1 MGKQFLLLAIGLWIS
16 ACATHPTIS
25 PIPLKPGETYTALTF
40 SVENV
45 VPVFV
50 YRRGVSEKSDVGFRV
65 GLPVYGT
72 GIDYSYMLF
81 KRGDISDVVNLSYS
95 LNPNSNLDLTYYSV
109 RSFPAKPGNAFYT
122 GFRVMY
128 IPRGITG
135 GNSIRVGVLGGL
147 SISQKVGLEIGYF
160 HDFDK
165 GQPIEYIYVLEPKNP
180 ARYPATTEYGFPT
193 EYSRLTGLSCQL
205 SLSTKIFEKKPAKA
219 KTKAVKKPA
228 K

>member
-1 MGKQFLLLAIGLWIS
+1 MIAIGFWLS
-16 ACATHPTIS
+16 ACATHPTVS
-25 PIPLKPGETYTALTF
+25 PIPLQKGETYSGLTF

-45 VPVFV
+45 APVFV
-50 YRRGVSEKSDVGFRV
+50 YRRGLSERSDVGFRV

-72 GIDYSYMLF
+72 GIDYSYMIF

-95 LNPNSNLDLTYYSV
+95 LNSNSNFDMTYYSV
-109 RSFPAKPGNAFYT
+109 RSFPKKPGNAFYT

-128 IPRGITG
+128 IPHGITG
-135 GNSIRVGVLGGL
+135 GNSIRVGALGGL

-165 GQPIEYIYVLEPKNP
+165 SQPIEYIFSLDPQNP
-180 ARYPATTEYGFPT
+180 AKYPATTEYGFPT
-193 EYSRLTGLSCQL
+193 EYSRLTGLSFQL

-219 KTKAVKKPA
+219 KTVKKPA

>member
-1 MGKQFLLLAIGLWIS
+1 MSKPLLLLAIVLWMS

-25 PIPLKPGETYTALTF
+25 PVPLKPGESYTGLTF

-65 GLPVYGT
+65 GLPIYGT
-72 GIDYSYMLF
+72 GIDYSRVLF
-81 KRGDISDVVNLSYS
+81 KRGDVSDVINFSFS
-95 LNPNSNLDLTYYSV
+95 LNPNSNIDMTYYSV
-109 RSFPAKPGNAFYT
+109 RSLPLKPNNALYT
-122 GFRVMY
+122 GFRIMY

-135 GNSIRVGVLGGL
+135 GNSLRVGVLGGL
-147 SISQKVGLEIGYF
+147 SIARKVGLEIGYF

-165 GQPIEYIYVLEPKNP
+165 GQPIEYIYYLEAKNSE
-180 ARYPATTEYGFPT
+180 RYLATTEYGFPT
-193 EYSRLTGLSCQL
+193 EYSRLTGLSVQL
-205 SLSTKIFEKKPAKA
+205 SLSTKLFEKKPAKS
-219 KTKAVKKPA
+219 KAAKKPT